1 MRLEIIEC
9 DSHCIGGFGNDPS
22 VLREQFPRFEET
34 TRILRGGLG
43 SAVRKPQ
50 LEADSSA
57 CRERESQRTAQTTP
71 HDHMLPAKRNLLRKE
86 VCHRD

>member
-34 TRILRGGLG
+34 TRILRSGLD
-43 SAVRKPQ
+43 SAVRKAQEPEQ
-50 LEADSSA
+50 GLHCQALRQDRKHDNSKGQVQYLISVGECVVEA
-57 CRERESQRTAQTTP
+57 ER
-71 HDHMLPAKRNLLRKE
+71 
-86 VCHRD
+86 